1 MPSSYNGIG
10 TKYYGASDRQSDGS
24 FVTTE
29 WVILVDIPLIPLRSQ
44 RVTYLGESHEG
55 RKSTKLYN
63 IIAGV
68 PLDKKLVL
76 TTYILLLV
84 PLLFGC
90 ILMSSI
96 SAGND
101 ASGGVSSLCTP
112 VVLAVMA
119 FWVIV
124 YPLIYK
130 AQ

>member
-10 TKYYGASDRQSDGS
+10 TKYYGASDRQPDGS

-29 WVILVDIPLIPLRSQ
+29 WVILVNVPLIPLRSQ
-44 RVTYLGESHEG
+44 RVTYLGESREG
-55 RKSTKLYN
+55 RNSTKLYN
-63 IIAGV
+63 IVADV
-68 PLDKKLVL
+68 PLDKKLVV

-96 SAGND
+96 AAGND
-101 ASGGVSSLCTP
+101 ASGGASSLCAP
-112 VVLAVMA
+112 VALAMMA

>member
-29 WVILVDIPLIPLRSQ
+29 WIILLDVPLIPLRSQ
-44 RVTYLGESHEG
+44 RVTYLGESREG

-63 IIAGV
+63 IIADV

-76 TTYILLLV
+76 TTYILLLA
-84 PLLFGC
+84 PLIFGC
-90 ILMSSI
+90 ILMSSM

-101 ASGGVSSLCTP
+101 VSGSASSLCTP
-112 VVLAVMA
+112 VVLVVMA

-124 YPLIYK
+124 YPSIFK

>member
-10 TKYYGASDRQSDGS
+10 TKYYGAADRQSDGS

-29 WVILVDIPLIPLRSQ
+29 WIILLDVPLIPLRSQ
-44 RVTYLGESHEG
+44 RVNYLGESREG
-55 RKSTKLYN
+55 RKSTKLYT
-63 IIAGV
+63 IIAEV

-76 TTYILLLV
+76 TTYILLMA
-84 PLLFGC
+84 PLIFGC
-90 ILMSSI
+90 ILMSSVM
-96 SAGND
+96 AGTSEV
-101 ASGGVSSLCTP
+101 ASSLCTS
-112 VVLAVMA
+112 VVLAVMV